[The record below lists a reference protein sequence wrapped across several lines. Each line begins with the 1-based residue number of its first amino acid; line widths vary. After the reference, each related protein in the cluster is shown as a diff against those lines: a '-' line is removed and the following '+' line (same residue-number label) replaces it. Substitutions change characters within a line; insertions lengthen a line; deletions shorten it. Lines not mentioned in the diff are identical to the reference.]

1 MVALLDILEDP
12 ADLDASDDAEG
23 MDLLAPGGSADAPN
37 SSPGRKERRMT
48 RTPRP
53 FAGTIVLAVFLPSL
67 WSPSPV
73 VRNRVRGRAC
83 TRGGRGCRG
92 SDRAEIVSEGESISP
107 ERLERWR
114 AMPPEERERIRERY
128 RRWKELP
135 PEKRE
140 RILERHRRWR
150 ELPEEQRRYL
160 KERRELLKDA
170 GPEDRVVVRK
180 FFARMRSLPPEARGA
195 ARQRIREW
203 RSLPP
208 GETRGG
214 DGLLALL
221 PRAFRSGT
229 RHPPVVP
236 VRAARGTPT
245 P

>member
-1 MVALLDILEDP
+1 
-12 ADLDASDDAEG
+12 
-23 MDLLAPGGSADAPN
+23 
-37 SSPGRKERRMT
+37 MT
-48 RTPRP
+48 SQPCRP
-53 FAGTIVLAVFLPSL
+53 AGTIALAVFLLSL
-67 WSPSPV
+67 GILLPFPGTAFADV
-73 VRNRVRGRAC
+73 PARV
-83 TRGGRGCRG
+83 
-92 SDRAEIVSEGESISP
+92 SP

-160 KERRELLKDA
+160 KERREMLNDA

-195 ARQRIREW
+195 ERQKIREW

-208 GETRGG
+208 GEREEAISAWPFYRGLSDRERG
-214 DGLLALL
+214 VLRWFLFARPGERP
-221 PRAFRSGT
+221 PRE
-229 RHPPVVP
+229 
-236 VRAARGTPT
+236 
-245 P
+245 